1 MKQYTLVKLNR
12 YWHNFILR
20 F

>member
-1 MKQYTLVKLNR
+1 MKQYTLIKLKR